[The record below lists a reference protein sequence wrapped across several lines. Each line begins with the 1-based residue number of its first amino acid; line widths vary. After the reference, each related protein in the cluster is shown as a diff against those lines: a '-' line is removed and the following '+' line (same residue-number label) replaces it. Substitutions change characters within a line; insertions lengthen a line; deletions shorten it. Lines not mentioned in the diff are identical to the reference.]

1 ALCFTTR
8 RSSDL
13 KTPRTRRSAFGG
25 FPESGKAVWLADW
38 LGAAVTADAGTR
50 TTALAATLLHCA
62 AEGGAGGEIAAVL
75 RCVAGHEPP
84 SAAVR
89 RLLAIGHTSGTDL
102 AWGVLA
108 GCRATL
114 ALASP
119 GRRPAEHT
127 A

>member
-1 ALCFTTR
+1 RVLHWA
-8 RSSDL
+8 
-13 KTPRTRRSAFGG
+13 
-25 FPESGKAVWLADW
+25 
-38 LGAAVTADAGTR
+38 GA
-50 TTALAATLLHCA
+50 
-62 AEGGAGGEIAAVL
+62 GGAGGEIAAVL

-108 GCRATL
+108 GCRAAL
-114 ALASP
+114 ALTSP
-119 GRRPAEHT
+119 ARRRPAENT